1 MALFKIF
8 KGDSSLLSSQ
18 HIHEGYCYLTTD
30 EKKLYVDISDSQR
43 IVLNSEAA
51 SKIQTADGQEL
62 SIEEIFENNN
72 NIFIALPNIT
82 TPSQVKDAL
91 DDGKMIFVRDDNNIY
106 YPLVATAGSGQN
118 ITYVFDTLVGNN
130 RSGYNLISNTGE
142 WRSVS
147 TSLATLESP
156 QFSGNPLTPN
166 ITSSSSGLQIA
177 NKNYVDNAN
186 NLFVAII
193 NQTTFEEIRNAYNS
207 GKYIYAKLSATGSI
221 VYTLIQVTNTNAVFG
236 LINLQS
242 AYNFTFYTCS
252 NSGWSYQVVY
262 PVLSV
267 NGIAPSSNGAYGD
280 IHIRNLDVK
289 AAPLNLVFDS
299 KTISSLDGLKAAIRE
314 WVSDTS
320 FGIGTNR
327 FYNIVISGTWS
338 PWNSSTGVGL
348 LLSKNSKFT
357 NILFLGHKGK
367 TGNVVNNAVNCMAV
381 YDLESDQLSELQKIS
396 GDVSNELTTINNNIS
411 NINSGISNINNEI
424 STINTNLNN
433 KVNAN
438 QIKTTNSTDNKAI
451 YSATYINSLI
461 NRNEPV
467 TAATSKNDS
476 DYIVRGEAIFPQG
489 NYESVQPRKGQI
501 AWFYDDAE

>member
-1 MALFKIF
+1 MALFKPF

-18 HIHEGYCYLTTD
+18 PIHEGYCWLTTD
-30 EKKLYVDISDSQR
+30 DGKLYVDISDDTR
-43 IVLNSEAA
+43 IPLNAETA
-51 SKIQTADGQEL
+51 SKVKIILNGEEKELTINQVLQETGNIYIADTE
-62 SIEEIFENNN
+62 
-72 NIFIALPNIT
+72 AT
-82 TPSQVKDAL
+82 TPAMIDAEL
-91 DDGKMIFVRDDNNIY
+91 EKGKLVFLQDYDIF
-106 YPLVATAGSGQN
+106 YPLVTKTESG
-118 ITYVFDTLVGNN
+118 TYVFDSLVGNN
-130 RSGYNLISNTGE
+130 RKWFNLSADGVWTEG
-142 WRSVS
+142 
-147 TSLATLESP
+147 TTPLATLDSP
-156 QFSGNPLTPN
+156 AFSGTPTAPN
-166 ITSSSSGLQIA
+166 ITSTSNGLQIA

-221 VYTLIQVTNTNAVFG
+221 VYTLIRVTNTNAVFG

-267 NGIAPSSNGAYGD
+267 NGIAPSSNTAYGD
-280 IHIRNLDVK
+280 ITINNLDIE

-299 KTISSLDGLKAAIRE
+299 KTINSLDGLKAAIRE

-320 FGIGTNR
+320 FGIGTSR
-327 FYNIVISGTWS
+327 FYNIVISGAWS

-381 YDLESDQLSELQKIS
+381 YDLDSDQLSELQKIS
-396 GDVSNELTTINNNIS
+396 SDVSNELTAINNNIN

-424 STINTNLNN
+424 STIKTNLNN
-433 KVNAN
+433 KVNTS

-489 NYESVQPRKGQI
+489 NYELVQPKKGQI

>member
-1 MALFKIF
+1 MALFKPF

-18 HIHEGYCYLTTD
+18 PIHEGYCWLTTD
-30 EKKLYVDISDSQR
+30 DGKLYVDISNDTR
-43 IVLNSEAA
+43 IPLNAETA
-51 SKIQTADGQEL
+51 SKVKITLNGEEKELTINQVLQETGNIYIADTE
-62 SIEEIFENNN
+62 
-72 NIFIALPNIT
+72 AT
-82 TPSQVKDAL
+82 TPAMIDAEL
-91 DDGKMIFVRDDNNIY
+91 EKGRLVFLQDYDIF
-106 YPLVATAGSGQN
+106 YPLVTKTESGA
-118 ITYVFDTLVGNN
+118 YVFDSLVGNN
-130 RSGYNLISNTGE
+130 RKWFNLSADGVWTEG
-142 WRSVS
+142 
-147 TSLATLESP
+147 TTPLATLNSP
-156 QFSGNPLTPN
+156 AFGGTPTVPN
-166 ITSSSSGLQIA
+166 ITSTSNGLQIA

-221 VYTLIQVTNTNAVFG
+221 VYTLIRVTNTNAVFG

-267 NGIAPSSNGAYGD
+267 NGIAPSSNTAYGD
-280 IHIRNLDVK
+280 ITINNLDVE

-299 KTISSLDGLKAAIRE
+299 KTINSLDSLKTAIRE
-314 WVSDTS
+314 WVSDTGFS
-320 FGIGTNR
+320 IGTSR

-348 LLSKNSKFT
+348 LLSKNSRFT
-357 NILFLGHKGK
+357 NILFLGHKGR

-396 GDVSNELTTINNNIS
+396 SDVSNELTAINNNIS
-411 NINSGISNINNEI
+411 DINSGISNINSEI

-433 KVNAN
+433 KINTS
-438 QIKTTNSTDNKAI
+438 QIKTTNSTDNKAV

-467 TAATSKNDS
+467 TATTSKNDS

-489 NYESVQPRKGQI
+489 SYDSVQPRKGQI